1 MIVVYNNIIMNNTYN
16 IEELDFDFIN
26 IKIVIKVKTNIIKN
40 ILIIWL
46 FIN

>member
-40 ILIIWL
+40 ILII
-46 FIN
+46 